1 MALRG
6 IERHTLTQKAIIQ
19 CFSPIYASVRCSIC
33 GEKVIEPKAR
43 VKNGKPVCIDC
54 AKGEYYI
61 LDGRGISLRRDHPY

>member
-1 MALRG
+1 
-6 IERHTLTQKAIIQ
+6 
-19 CFSPIYASVRCSIC
+19 VRCSIC